1 MILLGGW
8 YVWYVPSFKHIKLQ
22 AATKMLYWYLFVI
35 IILPSCTK
43 KNNGGMRLK
52 ASETTN
58 WNQNQRRKWRRSKR
72 DEKILRFQFI
82 AHIRMWLKTMFM
94 VLLHMMMD
102 LIFNYHLFWHFSM
115 FTILFNDGFSLIELL
130 FFVAV
135 AISGLL
141 IFDGPEK
148 WLLSQIHCQNE

>member
-1 MILLGGW
+1 
-8 YVWYVPSFKHIKLQ
+8 
-22 AATKMLYWYLFVI
+22 
-35 IILPSCTK
+35 
-43 KNNGGMRLK
+43 
-52 ASETTN
+52 
-58 WNQNQRRKWRRSKR
+58 
-72 DEKILRFQFI
+72 
-82 AHIRMWLKTMFM
+82 MFM